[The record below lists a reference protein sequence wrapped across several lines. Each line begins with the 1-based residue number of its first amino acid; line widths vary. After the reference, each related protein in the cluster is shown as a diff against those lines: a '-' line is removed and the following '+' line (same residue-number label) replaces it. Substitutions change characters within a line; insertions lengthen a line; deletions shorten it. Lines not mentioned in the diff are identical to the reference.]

1 MEKFYSS
8 LLQTVEKVS
17 AFFFSHAASGDT
29 ECEKN
34 KKISYENMNITFKD
48 RKAFFVAPSHFDV
61 IV

>member
-1 MEKFYSS
+1 MENFFSS

-17 AFFFSHAASGDT
+17 AFFFPHAASGVT

-48 RKAFFVAPSHFDV
+48 REAFFVAPYHFDG
-61 IV
+61 IA